1 MGYFVILV
9 FNRVFLF
16 SFSPSK
22 VRIRNPSFN
31 LYIFI
36 FTLCSPVLFSRTSI
50 SFLHKSNAAIV
61 TDHCSQPKFFLFLSK
76 QALCY
81 SNATNNKPQL
91 TTNPSQNRNFKYVLH
106 QLGFLIFFNQ
116 SSIGRTE
123 TGSQAFLCL
132 TGQPVLDFPETSRP
146 DVSILAFALF
156 SCCFSFVL
164 CFDLMVIWS
173 SDLYCLGYTP
183 CIL

>member
-1 MGYFVILV
+1 M
-9 FNRVFLF
+9 RDTTF
-16 SFSPSK
+16 SLS
-22 VRIRNPSFN
+22 
-31 LYIFI
+31 
-36 FTLCSPVLFSRTSI
+36 VLFSRNSI
-50 SFLHKSNAAIV
+50 SFLHKSNAATV
-61 TDHCSQPKFFLFLSK
+61 TDHCSQPNFSLFLSK
-76 QALCY
+76 QALSY
-81 SNATNNKPQL
+81 SNSTNNKPQL

-106 QLGFLIFFNQ
+106 HLGFLIFFNQ

-164 CFDLMVIWS
+164 CFDLMVS
-173 SDLYCLGYTP
+173 LSGLRTCTTLGIPLVSCNYFWIYTT
-183 CIL
+183 